1 MIVNQIDKIRTEI
14 ESYFDPTRLAKDSEE
29 SFISPNGFYRLETSN
44 YWQDKE
50 DVNWDVTKV
59 QIFDNQTNEKI
70 FDFFGNDGRFFYEW
84 LVKDEIEYLICAE
97 DLFGG
102 QTIVDLTNRKMEG
115 YSPGEDGFI
124 WTDYHLSPDGYKIAI
139 IGCYWACPYVIKIYD
154 FKTPLTLPLKELSEI
169 ELIDNSEE
177 IEGWLDNENLIT
189 NNRKT
194 LAI

>member
-1 MIVNQIDKIRTEI
+1 MILNQIDKVRKEI
-14 ESYFDPTRLAKDSEE
+14 ESYFDPTRLTKDSEE
-29 SFISPNGFYRLETSN
+29 SFVSPNDHYRLETSN

-50 DVNWDVTKV
+50 DVNWDVTKA

-70 FDFFGNDGRFFYEW
+70 FDFFGNDEKFFYKW
-84 LVKDEIEYLICAE
+84 LIKDEIEYLICAE

-189 NNRKT
+189 NKRKT